1 MNTSASRPDDDISF
15 ISTAEVTSREL
26 RLCVAL
32 IAISAVVFV
41 GCAPFVRAQLPSSVA
56 FVASYNSISALAAL
70 ATAIIL
76 FGQFAMLRSWAM
88 LLLASGYLF
97 ASLLSLVQLL
107 TFPGVFAEDGLL
119 GAGPQTALWLCIF
132 WHGGF
137 PITVIIYALFHDDG
151 RGAISPSYPATAT
164 AVVVVA
170 GAVLACWLAA
180 TWGTEHERVLPS
192 LLNQAGFTPAQR
204 IINLTDI
211 VLSLAAFALLAKA
224 VRRRLL
230 NAWLFVVMGYWLC
243 DITLSSYL
251 NLHRYDFGFYAG
263 RVYGALAT
271 SFLLAVLLAEHSRLY
286 RQLAITA
293 LRSRER
299 AAQLSHANRTLK
311 NEIVHRQHTEEELRR
326 LQAELA
332 RVSQVTAMGELTCSL
347 ADEVNHPIGAV
358 ILNAETCLRWLS
370 SAVPDVEKARN
381 VINAIVR
388 DGLRAS
394 EIVGRIRQLFE
405 STVPVREPV
414 NVNELIRGMI
424 ALLHAEAARHSVLL
438 RMELMETHFRV
449 EGDPTRLRQVLM
461 NLMINSIEAMSS
473 TEGPREL
480 TITSELTENEYI
492 TVCISDTGVGLP
504 PLPANQI
511 FKTFFTT
518 KRNGIGLGL
527 SISRTIVE
535 EHGGQLWGAN
545 NPSHGAKFCMT
556 LPIAR
561 TAP

>member
-1 MNTSASRPDDDISF
+1 MSISASQPDDDISF

-32 IAISAVVFV
+32 IAISVVVFV
-41 GCAPFVRAQLPSSVA
+41 GCAPFVRIQLPPSVA
-56 FVASYNSISALAAL
+56 FVSAYNSISALAAL

-97 ASLLSLVQLL
+97 ASLLSVVQLL
-107 TFPGVFAEDGLL
+107 TFPGVFSADGLL

-137 PITVIIYALFHDDG
+137 PLTVIIYALFHDER
-151 RGAISPSYPATAT
+151 RGTIPASYPATAT

-170 GAVLACWLAA
+170 VAVLACWIAA
-180 TWGTEHERVLPS
+180 TWGTEHEHFLPS

-211 VLSLAAFALLAKA
+211 VLSFVAFALLTRA
-224 VRRRLL
+224 VRKRLL

-243 DITLSSYL
+243 DISLSSYL
-251 NLHRYDFGFYAG
+251 NLNRYDFGFYAG

-271 SFLLAVLLAEHSRLY
+271 SFVLAVLLAEHSRLY
-286 RQLAITA
+286 RQLALTA
-293 LRSRER
+293 LHSRER
-299 AAQLSHANRTLK
+299 AVQLSNANRTLQ
-311 NEIVHRQHTEEELRR
+311 NEIVYRQHAEEELRR
-326 LQAELA
+326 VQAELA

-358 ILNAETCLRWLS
+358 MLNAETCLRWLS
-370 SAVPDVEKARN
+370 GAIPDVEKARN
-381 VINAIVR
+381 VISAIMR

-405 STVPVREPV
+405 RTVPVREPV

-424 ALLHAEAARHSVLL
+424 VLLDAEAARFSVLV
-438 RMELMETHFRV
+438 RMELMETCFRV

-461 NLMINSIEAMSS
+461 NLSINGIEAMSA

-480 TITSELTENEYI
+480 TITSTSTEDEYI
-492 TVCISDTGVGLP
+492 IVCISDTGVGLP
-504 PLPANQI
+504 PLPENQI

-518 KRNGIGLGL
+518 KLNSIGLGL

-545 NPSHGAKFCMT
+545 NSSHGAKFCMS
-556 LPIAR
+556 LPISKSAQ
-561 TAP
+561 